1 MGAHSSHHLQAQIR
15 ENQVTCAGA
24 RQEGSPPA
32 SKGSHCG
39 QNSIVGR
46 SSWPSGCS
54 VEIWGHRHPPAI
66 QPANSRYAVAT
77 WVFSPPL
84 GQILCP
90 GVFAYPYEQ
99 TGNTRAGPEAA
110 QAAARAS
117 PTYSLRGPHGA
128 LFARPE
134 AEQTYS
140 PQATMSRHCSPRE
153 GASPESSCCF
163 LSSLSSL
170 STAPR
175 NPGEYFIASPKRPVL
190 TLTAG
195 TWPFSPI
202 LKYEQNSVEFGW
214 AGLLYTASVCDRML
228 QSSSAP
234 VHTIILQ
241 WQGNNRRWSDKNT
254 SKPDTCH
261 KGWGF
266 CGRQDCVK
274 LTAELQSFFSCKS
287 VNRYLKV

>member
-15 ENQVTCAGA
+15 ENPVTCAGA
-24 RQEGSPPA
+24 RQEGPPA
-32 SKGSHCG
+32 SKGFHCG
-39 QNSIVGR
+39 QNSIVG
-46 SSWPSGCS
+46 
-54 VEIWGHRHPPAI
+54 
-66 QPANSRYAVAT
+66 
-77 WVFSPPL
+77 PPL

-99 TGNTRAGPEAA
+99 TGNARAGPEAA

-128 LFARPE
+128 LFAQPE
-134 AEQTYS
+134 AERTYS

-170 STAPR
+170 STARR

-202 LKYEQNSVEFGW
+202 LKYEQNSVDFGW
-214 AGLLYTASVCDRML
+214 GGLLYTASVCDRML

-234 VHTIILQ
+234 VHTVILQ

-254 SKPDTCH
+254 SKPQ
-261 KGWGF
+261 GLGF
-266 CGRQDCVK
+266 LWKTRLCKTNSRASK
-274 LTAELQSFFSCKS
+274 FF
-287 VNRYLKV
+287 LM